1 MQPLLRVSGL
11 IDRINSFLG
20 QWIGWAILISILVS
34 AVNAVVRKV
43 FNASSNSFLELQWYL
58 FGAAIL
64 IASSYTLMRNEHIR
78 IDIISNILPKQVRNS
93 IELFGHI
100 VVLMPFVTLGIYE
113 TTPWL
118 IRSYQQGEHSS
129 NYGGLLVWP
138 IKFAIFMGFV
148 FLFFQG
154 ISEII
159 KRIAIMRGLIPD
171 VYGHKSSHDAEG
183 AAV

>member
-11 IDRINSFLG
+11 IDRINTFLG
-20 QWIGWAILISILVS
+20 QWIGWAILLSIVIS
-34 AVNAVVRKV
+34 AVNAVIRKL
-43 FNASSNSFLELQWYL
+43 FNASSNSWLELQWYL

-78 IDIISNILPKQVRNS
+78 IDIISNILPKQVRNG

-113 TTPWL
+113 TAPWL
-118 IRSYQQGEHSS
+118 ALSYRQGEHSS
-129 NYGGLLVWP
+129 NFGGLLIWP

-148 FLFFQG
+148 LLFFQG

-171 VYGHKSSHDAEG
+171 TYGHKGSHDAEG
-183 AAV
+183 AIV